1 MMKISKFVAD
11 FVDLAVLGI
20 MVDRFGRKRSIILNA
35 LIFIFGAILL
45 SAAPTFELLVCMQFC
60 VPLVNARS
68 QDKNFFYSYTCL
80 TCMFKFKRYL
90 AEFNQITATFA
101 FVAYHFR
108 YNSLLH

>member
-1 MMKISKFVAD
+1 MMKISKCVAD

-68 QDKNFFYSYTCL
+68 QDKNFLYSYTCL
-80 TCMFKFKRYL
+80 TCMFKFKQNLIKLQRL
-90 AEFNQITATFA
+90 
-101 FVAYHFR
+101 
-108 YNSLLH
+108 SLL